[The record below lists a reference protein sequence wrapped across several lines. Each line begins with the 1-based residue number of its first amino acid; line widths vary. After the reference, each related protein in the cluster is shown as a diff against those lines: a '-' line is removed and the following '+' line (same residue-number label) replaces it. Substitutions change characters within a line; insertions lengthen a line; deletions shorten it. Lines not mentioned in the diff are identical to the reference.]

1 MFYRLAINCPMI
13 SYIYTFSGSNRPN
26 YQSPRG
32 ADPSASKMGQ
42 GGSYA
47 PAENNPAITQK
58 RITQLLY

>member
-13 SYIYTFSGSNRPN
+13 SYIYTFSRSNRPN

-32 ADPSASKMGQ
+32 ASPSDNKNIT
-42 GGSYA
+42 GGVYA

-58 RITQLLY
+58 HITQLLY